1 MIHWHL
7 CHKFGFS
14 CGSKNYEH
22 FVDNTI
28 AVLENEAVKLLWDF
42 SMQTESKIEHNR
54 PDIVVIE
61 KKSKTCYIIDVA
73 CPFDTRI
80 EKKEMEKKDAYCDLK
95 YEIFK
100 VYKGEVNKVFIIPII
115 IGALGSVTKRF
126 KSYLEQLK
134 CDVQLE
140 YVQRTCLLGSAR
152 ILRKVLDTK

>member
-42 SMQTESKIEHNR
+42 PMQTESKIEHNR

-61 KKSKTCYIIDVA
+61 KKSKACYIIDVA

-80 EKKEMEKKDAYCDLK
+80 EKK
-95 YEIFK
+95 
-100 VYKGEVNKVFIIPII
+100 
-115 IGALGSVTKRF
+115 
-126 KSYLEQLK
+126 
-134 CDVQLE
+134 
-140 YVQRTCLLGSAR
+140 
-152 ILRKVLDTK
+152 

>member
-1 MIHWHL
+1 
-7 CHKFGFS
+7 
-14 CGSKNYEH
+14 
-22 FVDNTI
+22 
-28 AVLENEAVKLLWDF
+28 
-42 SMQTESKIEHNR
+42 MQTESKIEHNR

-100 VYKGEVNKVFIIPII
+100 VYKGEINKVFIIPII

-126 KSYLEQLK
+126 KSYLEQLN
-134 CDVQLE
+134 CDVQME
-140 YVQRTCLLGSAR
+140 VVQRTCLLGTAR